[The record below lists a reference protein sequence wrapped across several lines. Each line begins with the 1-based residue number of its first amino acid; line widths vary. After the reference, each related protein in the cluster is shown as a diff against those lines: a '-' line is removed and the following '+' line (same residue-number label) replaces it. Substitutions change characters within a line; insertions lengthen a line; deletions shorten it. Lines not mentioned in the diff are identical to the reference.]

1 MKLETLT
8 QVNVERAARRPVIV
22 ITDTANG
29 EQRLVKAKDI
39 ATDPLSAELSKQ
51 LRMGKSGTIESGGK
65 KLFLNVYAPTARL
78 VIVGAVHISQALAPL
93 ARSLDYD
100 VTVVDPRTAFAS
112 PERFP
117 DVPLIAEWPDVALP
131 PLNIDHYT
139 AFVAVTHDPKIDDPA
154 LLHAFARDC
163 FYIGAL
169 GSRKTHAKRAER
181 LKAQGASRCRHR
193 AHPCADRAFHR
204 RGVAVGDRGLDHGR
218 DHRRAAA
225 AERNREG
232 AGGMKFGPASP
243 ADAIGG
249 VTVHTLR
256 QGSLVLKKG
265 TTIGPAEVE
274 ALNKAGVKEVV
285 VVRLEEGDVS
295 EDDAAAS
302 IAQAVAG
309 EGVNVER
316 AFTGR
321 SNLFAA
327 QAGVL
332 VVDRA
337 AVDRI
342 NGVDEAITFATLSA
356 FKPVVEGEMIA
367 TVKLIPFGVEAKLRD
382 AAVDVAGKGTLRIA
396 PYIIKKVG
404 VVSTLLPGLAPK
416 VIDKT
421 LRVTAERL
429 APAGASIIAER
440 RVPHDEA
447 DLASSIKELLGL
459 GAELVI
465 VFGASAIADRRD
477 VIPAAITEIGGQIE
491 HFGMPVDPG
500 NLLLIGSAGGVPVL
514 GAPGCARS
522 PVENGFDWVLMR
534 LLAGLKVTR
543 AELTGMGVGGLLM
556 EIVTRPQP
564 RTVADLEANRNVTA
578 IVLAAGRSTRMGG
591 PNKLLAEIDGKKLVR
606 IVAEQALASK
616 ATDVIVVTG
625 HQADL
630 VEQALAG
637 LNVKFVRNPDFA
649 GGLASSV
656 KAGIAAV
663 PDNAD
668 GAVVCLGDM
677 PLISAKLIDRLIET
691 FAPDR
696 GHLIAVPVSD
706 GRRGNPV
713 LWSRRF
719 FRELM
724 TLDGD
729 VGARHLIAK
738 HAEAVAEVP
747 VDGQSA
753 FLDIDTPQA
762 LEAARGS

>member
-1 MKLETLT
+1 
-8 QVNVERAARRPVIV
+8 
-22 ITDTANG
+22 
-29 EQRLVKAKDI
+29 
-39 ATDPLSAELSKQ
+39 
-51 LRMGKSGTIESGGK
+51 
-65 KLFLNVYAPTARL
+65 
-78 VIVGAVHISQALAPL
+78 
-93 ARSLDYD
+93 
-100 VTVVDPRTAFAS
+100 
-112 PERFP
+112 
-117 DVPLIAEWPDVALP
+117 
-131 PLNIDHYT
+131 
-139 AFVAVTHDPKIDDPA
+139 
-154 LLHAFARDC
+154 
-163 FYIGAL
+163 
-169 GSRKTHAKRAER
+169 
-181 LKAQGASRCRHR
+181 
-193 AHPCADRAFHR
+193 
-204 RGVAVGDRGLDHGR
+204 
-218 DHRRAAA
+218 
-225 AERNREG
+225 
-232 AGGMKFGPASP
+232 MKFGPASP

-256 QGSLVLKKG
+256 HGPLVLKKG

-274 ALNKAGVKEVV
+274 ALIRAGVKEIV
-285 VVRLEEGDVS
+285 VVRLEDGEVS
-295 EDDAAAS
+295 EDVAAAS

-309 EGVNVER
+309 DGVHVER

-321 SNLFAA
+321 ANLFAER
-327 QAGVL
+327 AGVL

-337 AVDRI
+337 KVDRI
-342 NGVDEAITFATLSA
+342 NAVDEAITFATLA
-356 FKPVVEGEMIA
+356 AYKAVVEGEMVA

-382 AAVDVAGKGTLRIA
+382 DAVAAASGAALRVA
-396 PYIIKKVG
+396 PYVIKRVG

-416 VIDKT
+416 VVEKT
-421 LRVTAERL
+421 LRVTTERL
-429 APAGASIIAER
+429 APAGATIIAER
-440 RVPHDEA
+440 RVAHEETALKPA
-447 DLASSIKELLGL
+447 IKELLGL

-477 VIPAAITEIGGQIE
+477 VIPAAITGIGGAIE

-500 NLLLIGSAGGVPVL
+500 NLLLIGNAGGVPVL

-564 RTVADLEANRNVTA
+564 RTVADVEASRNVAA

-591 PNKLLAEIDGKKLVR
+591 PNKLLAELDGNKLVR
-606 IVAEQALASK
+606 TVTEQALASK
-616 ATDVIVVTG
+616 ATNVIVVTG

-637 LNVKFVRNPDFA
+637 LKVKFVRNPDFA

-656 KAGIAAV
+656 KAGIATVAEK
-663 PDNAD
+663 AD
-668 GAVVCLGDM
+668 GALICLGDM
-677 PLISAKLIDRLIET
+677 PLIDAQLIDRLIDA

-696 GHLIAVPVSD
+696 GQLITVPVAE

-729 VGARHLIAK
+729 TGARHLIAK
-738 HAEAVAEVP
+738 HTEAVAEVP
-747 VDGQSA
+747 VEGDSA
-753 FLDIDTPQA
+753 FLDIDTPQG
-762 LEAARGS
+762 LEAARRS